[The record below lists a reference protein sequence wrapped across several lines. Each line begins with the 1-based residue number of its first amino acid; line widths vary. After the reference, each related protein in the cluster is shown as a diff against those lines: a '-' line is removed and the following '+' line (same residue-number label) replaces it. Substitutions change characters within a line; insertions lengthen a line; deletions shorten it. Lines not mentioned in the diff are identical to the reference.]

1 MQIQENGE
9 LIADGVPL
17 GVLFDKSIPSLLSFF
32 ASKPKNLYPN
42 MKLSVFK
49 NSRIAIMVPTA
60 LNTESKIENPLVLHG
75 FRPVVTILG
84 VFNYFQI

>member
-1 MQIQENGE
+1 
-9 LIADGVPL
+9 
-17 GVLFDKSIPSLLSFF
+17 
-32 ASKPKNLYPN
+32 